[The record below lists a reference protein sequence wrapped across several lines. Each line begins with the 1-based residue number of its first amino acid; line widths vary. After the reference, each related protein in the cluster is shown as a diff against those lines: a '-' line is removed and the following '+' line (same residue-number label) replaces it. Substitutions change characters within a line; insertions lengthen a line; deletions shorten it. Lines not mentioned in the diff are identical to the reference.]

1 MSKIKVTFRQKQIIL
16 MLIENGNVPK
26 TIKDIS
32 IELNVSSR
40 TIVRELP
47 FIEKFLF
54 ENDFKFIKK
63 SGVGIFIDE
72 SYDKLNFL
80 KELLEN
86 EYSVNKF
93 SKNSRLT
100 YILESILESNSP
112 IKSAY
117 FLNKFKISYS
127 TFIKDLNSLKSI
139 LKKFDILLIQKKDL
153 EFI

>member
-1 MSKIKVTFRQKQIIL
+1 MSRIKVTFRQKQIIL

-63 SGVGIFIDE
+63 SGVGIFID
-72 SYDKLNFL
+72 
-80 KELLEN
+80 
-86 EYSVNKF
+86 
-93 SKNSRLT
+93 
-100 YILESILESNSP
+100 
-112 IKSAY
+112 
-117 FLNKFKISYS
+117 
-127 TFIKDLNSLKSI
+127 
-139 LKKFDILLIQKKDL
+139 
-153 EFI
+153 

>member
-1 MSKIKVTFRQKQIIL
+1 MSRIKVTFRQKQIIL

-93 SKNSRLT
+93 
-100 YILESILESNSP
+100 
-112 IKSAY
+112 
-117 FLNKFKISYS
+117 
-127 TFIKDLNSLKSI
+127 
-139 LKKFDILLIQKKDL
+139 
-153 EFI
+153 